1 METAAIVMGESSFDW
16 LWWLCL
22 VIVIGIFI
30 GIAYLIFWL
39 GKLPG
44 ETAHARG
51 HPQASAIS
59 VGGWLGLI
67 FPPLWPLMMIWAH
80 SVPQGRELQ
89 PPPDLKGVQTALKE
103 TTARIKEIER
113 DLGKAGTR

>member
-1 METAAIVMGESSFDW
+1 MEMPAVIGQSSFDG
-16 LWWLCL
+16 LWWLSL
-22 VIVIGIFI
+22 VIL
-30 GIAYLIFWL
+30 IALFLAAVWLIFWL

-44 ETAHARG
+44 ETAYARG

-80 SVPQGRELQ
+80 SVPHGRELQ
-89 PPPDLKGVQTALKE
+89 PPPNLKGVQVTLKT
-103 TTARIKEIER
+103 TTARIAEIER
-113 DLGKAGTR
+113 QIGKAGAQ